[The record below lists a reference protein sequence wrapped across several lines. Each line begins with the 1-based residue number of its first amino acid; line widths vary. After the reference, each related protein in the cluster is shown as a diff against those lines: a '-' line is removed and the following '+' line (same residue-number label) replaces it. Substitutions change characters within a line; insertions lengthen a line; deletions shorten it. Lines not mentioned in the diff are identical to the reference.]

1 MTTPIPIAVIAGQL
15 VVGGAERQL
24 YLWLANLDQRK
35 YKPVVLTL
43 NPGHGDYW
51 EKPVESLGIP
61 LLRVP
66 KNANRLLRLFEIV
79 KLLLT
84 RGWQQG
90 CLAFPALAASVA
102 AFSRIDGIWK
112 YF

>member
-43 NPGHGDYW
+43 NPGHGDHW
-51 EKPVESLGIP
+51 ETLYSTDDNVQSKISRDFQEGRFIGTSECVDVEEGTD
-61 LLRVP
+61 R
-66 KNANRLLRLFEIV
+66 
-79 KLLLT
+79 T
-84 RGWQQG
+84 
-90 CLAFPALAASVA
+90 
-102 AFSRIDGIWK
+102 
-112 YF
+112 

>member
-51 EKPVESLGIP
+51 
-61 LLRVP
+61 
-66 KNANRLLRLFEIV
+66 
-79 KLLLT
+79 
-84 RGWQQG
+84 
-90 CLAFPALAASVA
+90 
-102 AFSRIDGIWK
+102 
-112 YF
+112 

>member
-43 NPGHGDYW
+43 NPGHGDHW

-79 KLLLT
+79 KLL
-84 RGWQQG
+84 RQ
-90 CLAFPALAASVA
+90 
-102 AFSRIDGIWK
+102 
-112 YF
+112 